1 VNPFPFLFISIRKKQ
16 GIFMI
21 RKLLIFPVLA
31 LLSFTTIAC
40 EKENNEN
47 VYSENNS
54 SLLLNTSAKAAD
66 FSLKTPDGKIV
77 KLSDYKNKI
86 VILDFW
92 ATWCPPCRKG
102 IPDLIAIQKEYKND
116 VVVIGIS
123 LDRDNTIADVVPF
136 IKNYGINYP
145 VVYGNMDVVKAYGG
159 IEAIPTSFILDQK
172 GNIVDTHVGLVPKET
187 YTSVI
192 KTLLTK

>member
-1 VNPFPFLFISIRKKQ
+1 
-16 GIFMI
+16 MI
-21 RKLLIFPVLA
+21 RKFLIFPVIA
-31 LLSFTTIAC
+31 LLSFTAIAC
-40 EKENNEN
+40 EKQSNEN
-47 VYSENNS
+47 VTVENNS
-54 SLLLNTSAKAAD
+54 TQPLNTISKAAD

-77 KLSDYKNKI
+77 KLADYKNKI
-86 VILDFW
+86 VIIDFW

-102 IPDLIAIQKEYKND
+102 VPDLIAIQKEYKND

-123 LDRDNTIADVVPF
+123 LDRENTIADVVPF

-159 IEAIPTSFILDQK
+159 IEAIPTSFVIDKK
-172 GNIVDTHVGLVPKET
+172 GNIVDTHVGLVSKET

>member
-1 VNPFPFLFISIRKKQ
+1 
-16 GIFMI
+16 MI

-40 EKENNEN
+40 EKQSNEN
-47 VYSENNS
+47 VTVENNS
-54 SLLLNTSAKAAD
+54 TQMLNTTQKAAD

-123 LDRDNTIADVVPF
+123 LDRDNTIAEVVPF
-136 IKNYGINYP
+136 IKDYGINYP

-159 IEAIPTSFILDQK
+159 IEAIPTSFIVDK
-172 GNIVDTHVGLVPKET
+172 NGNIVDTHVGLVPKET

>member
-1 VNPFPFLFISIRKKQ
+1 
-16 GIFMI
+16 MI

>member
-1 VNPFPFLFISIRKKQ
+1 MLK
-16 GIFMI
+16 
-21 RKLLIFPVLA
+21 KLLVIPVIIA
-31 LLSFTTIAC
+31 LSFSTIAC
-40 EKENNEN
+40 EKSDYNNSENNE
-47 VYSENNS
+47 YNS
-54 SLLLNTSAKAAD
+54 TQLLNSTKKAAD

-86 VILDFW
+86 VIIDFW

-102 IPDLIAIQKEYKND
+102 IPDLIAIQKEYKDD

-123 LDRDNTIADVVPF
+123 LDRDNTIADVAPF

-145 VVYGNMDVVKAYGG
+145 VVFGNMEVVKAYGG
-159 IEAIPTSFILDQK
+159 VEAIPTSFIVDKK

-187 YTSVI
+187 YTSLI
-192 KTLLTK
+192 KSLLKK